1 MGADPRFFERLG
13 PLKASDIAALI
24 GSDLIGDGD
33 VAVFDVSTPDA
44 ALAGELMFLAGKAPL
59 ETPPAAGVAI
69 VPDASWADALPHC
82 EAVLVHRV
90 PRAGFAQA
98 AARLLSTRFH
108 DGGDFIHASA
118 QIAETARLA
127 PGVIVG
133 PDAIIG
139 EGARIEA
146 GAIIGPGVVIG
157 AQTRIG
163 VRANVQCALVG
174 AECEISAGAVVGE
187 AGFGLAYE
195 KGEVFTLPHLGRVIV
210 EDEATLGAN
219 ATVDRGML
227 KDTRIGKGVRIDNLC
242 HIGHNVDVG
251 EYAVM
256 AAFAGISGSTIIGAG
271 AQFGG
276 RVGIA
281 DHLKIG
287 AGARLAADAAVMKD
301 VPPGETWAGSP
312 AQPIQSFMR
321 ETAWLRRAVA
331 RKSRPERKKDE
342 T

>member
-1 MGADPRFFERLG
+1 MAADPRFFERLG
-13 PLKASDIAALI
+13 PLRAADIAALI
-24 GSDLIGDGD
+24 GADLIGDGD
-33 VAVFDVSTPDA
+33 VSVWDVAAPDSA
-44 ALAGELMFLAGKAPL
+44 QAGDLVFLAGKAPPKA
-59 ETPPAAGVAI
+59 PPKHGVAI
-69 VPDASWADALPHC
+69 VPRADWASALPHC
-82 EAVLVHRV
+82 AAVLVHRV

-98 AARLLSTRFH
+98 AARLLSPRFH
-108 DGGDFIHASA
+108 EGEALIHPEA
-118 QIAETARLA
+118 QIDETARLA
-127 PGVIVG
+127 PGVMVG
-133 PDAIIG
+133 PDAVIAAG
-139 EGARIEA
+139 VRIEA
-146 GAIIGPGVVIG
+146 GAVIGPGVVIG
-157 AQTRIG
+157 ADARIG
-163 VRANVQCALVG
+163 VRASVQCATIG
-174 AECEISAGAVVGE
+174 ARCEISAGAVVGE

-195 KGEVFTLPHLGRVIV
+195 AGEVFTVPHLGRVIV

-227 KDTRIGKGVRIDNLC
+227 SDTRIGKGARIDNLC

-276 RVGIA
+276 RVGVA

-312 AQPIQSFMR
+312 AQPLKSFMR

-331 RKSRPERKKDE
+331 RKGKPAKTGDE
-342 T
+342 